1 MEEGHGEKESLGKKS
16 YYANWAKNAKVYR
29 GSELQEQKQGWKVC
43 VAWVYGCHWMG
54 MSFTYRTLDS

>member
-29 GSELQEQKQGWKVC
+29 GSELQEQKQVEKKLLSSIHQPIFFLKQG
-43 VAWVYGCHWMG
+43 
-54 MSFTYRTLDS
+54 

>member
-29 GSELQEQKQGWKVC
+29 GSELQEQKQVEKYVWPEFMDVIEW
-43 VAWVYGCHWMG
+43 A
-54 MSFTYRTLDS
+54 

>member
-29 GSELQEQKQGWKVC
+29 GSELQEQKQG
-43 VAWVYGCHWMG
+43 
-54 MSFTYRTLDS
+54 